1 MGEYTYSTPE
11 ICLNYCY
18 HCAENEEDKQHCSA
32 EYYQNIDAT
41 CQDPSLQNRNQGNDL
56 QFEILGLLGAGFA
69 CVVVA
74 SVLGLMVWLIKRKSS
89 YVEYHEAL
97 AEFTE
102 DGQFLIDDEED
113 AFEIE

>member
-89 YVEYHEAL
+89 YVEYH
-97 AEFTE
+97 
-102 DGQFLIDDEED
+102 GVG
-113 AFEIE
+113 